1 LFHLVSWRASVRH
14 VSAQDCCKTRV
25 EQEAPDGAMGMGEEF
40 VAVPQ
45 WEIRLRQPAELSDKD
60 RQAWAALESRA
71 AEPNAFMSPHFVL
84 PALQHLEAGASAVLM
99 WVERAAG
106 GLKELAAVG
115 VFRRCV
121 ASRVFPWP
129 HLSAYQSEHTYLGGL
144 LVDGDAV
151 RPVIEAIQGFLAR
164 PGCLWKGLELPKV
177 DTTGPLADVVRQLSQ
192 QRLPVQMLGPQERS
206 MLTVADCGEDLLRE
220 TLGKKLN
227 EINRCMRR
235 LAEQGEVRWHCLR
248 KGIPEASIEE
258 FLRLEHLG
266 WKGES
271 GTSLRATPAG
281 EAFFRDMVARFD
293 QDGRALFTELRV
305 DGRVVASTCN
315 FVSGSMGFAFKVG
328 WDPELRKLGPG
339 MLNEVEF
346 IRQVRA
352 HCPDL
357 VSFDSGASADSFI
370 NRLWPG
376 RRALGLLLMPSSR
389 MASCALTATR
399 RLRDSRQARQPKS
412 EIDAIIPQVEA

>member
-1 LFHLVSWRASVRH
+1 
-14 VSAQDCCKTRV
+14 
-25 EQEAPDGAMGMGEEF
+25 
-40 VAVPQ
+40 
-45 WEIRLRQPAELSDKD
+45 
-60 RQAWAALESRA
+60 
-71 AEPNAFMSPHFVL
+71 
-84 PALQHLEAGASAVLM
+84 
-99 WVERAAG
+99 
-106 GLKELAAVG
+106 
-115 VFRRCV
+115 
-121 ASRVFPWP
+121 
-129 HLSAYQSEHTYLGGL
+129 
-144 LVDGDAV
+144 
-151 RPVIEAIQGFLAR
+151 
-164 PGCLWKGLELPKV
+164 LPKV

-271 GTSLRATPAG
+271 GTSMRATPAG

>member
-1 LFHLVSWRASVRH
+1 MRH
-14 VSAQDCCKTRV
+14 PT
-25 EQEAPDGAMGMGEEF
+25 
-40 VAVPQ
+40 
-45 WEIRLRQPAELSDKD
+45 ELTDKD
-60 RQAWAALESRA
+60 RQAWAALEARA

-84 PALQHLEAGASAVLM
+84 PALAHLDAGTSAVLM
-99 WVERAAG
+99 WIERAAG
-106 GLKELAAVG
+106 GLKQLAAVG

-144 LVDGDAV
+144 LVDGESV
-151 RPVIEAIQGFLAR
+151 RPVVESIREFLAR
-164 PGCLWKGLELPKV
+164 PGCFWKGLELPKV
-177 DTTGPLADVVRQLSQ
+177 DTSGPLAEVVQQLSQ
-192 QRLPVQMLGPQERS
+192 QNQLPAQLLGPQERS
-206 MLTVADCGEDLLRE
+206 MLTVAHCGEDLLRE
-220 TLGKKLN
+220 SLGKKLN

-248 KGIPEASIEE
+248 KDIPEASIED

-271 GTSLRATPAG
+271 GTSMRATPSG

-293 QDGRALFTELRV
+293 RDGRALFTELRV
-305 DGRVVASTCN
+305 DGRAVASTCN
-315 FVSGSMGFAFKVG
+315 FVSGAMGFAFKVG

-346 IRQVRA
+346 IRQIRT
-352 HCPDL
+352 HCPEL

-370 NRLWPG
+370 NRLWPD
-376 RRALGLLLMPSSR
+376 RRSLGLLLMPSSR
-389 MASCALTATR
+389 LASCALTVTQ
-399 RLRDSRQARQPKS
+399 RLRDSRQARQVNP
-412 EIDAIIPQVEA
+412 EIDAIIRQVEA

>member
-1 LFHLVSWRASVRH
+1 
-14 VSAQDCCKTRV
+14 
-25 EQEAPDGAMGMGEEF
+25 

-45 WEIRLRQPAELSDKD
+45 WQVSLRQPAGLSDQD
-60 RQAWAALESRA
+60 RHAWAALEARA

-84 PALQHLEAGASAVLM
+84 PALQHLDAGASVILM
-99 WVERAAG
+99 WIERAAG
-106 GLKELAAVG
+106 GLKELAGVG

-144 LVDGDAV
+144 LVDGDSV
-151 RPVIEAIQGFLAR
+151 RPVVEAIRGFLAR
-164 PGCLWKGLELPKV
+164 PGSAWKGLELPKV
-177 DTTGPLADVVRQLSQ
+177 DTGGKLADMVQQLSQ
-192 QRLPVQMLGPQERS
+192 QSHLPAQMLGPQERS
-206 MLTVADCGEDLLRE
+206 MLTVAHCGEDLLRE

-235 LAEQGEVRWHCLR
+235 LAEQGEVSWHCLR
-248 KGIPEASIEE
+248 KGIPEASIED

-271 GTSLRATPAG
+271 GTSMRSTPAG

-293 QDGRALFTELRV
+293 REGRALFTELRV
-305 DGRVVASTCN
+305 DGRAVASTCN

-346 IRQVRA
+346 IRQVRR
-352 HCPDL
+352 HCPEL
-357 VSFDSGASADSFI
+357 LSFDSGASADSFI
-370 NRLWPG
+370 NRLWPD
-376 RRALGLLLMPSSR
+376 RRSLGLLLMPSSR
-389 MASCALTATR
+389 MACGALAATR
-399 RLRDSRQARQPKS
+399 RLRDCRHAKRSGP
-412 EIDAIIPQVEA
+412 EIDAIIHQVEA

>member
-1 LFHLVSWRASVRH
+1 
-14 VSAQDCCKTRV
+14 
-25 EQEAPDGAMGMGEEF
+25 M
-40 VAVPQ
+40 AVPQ
-45 WEIRLRQPAELSDKD
+45 WEIRLRQPAELSEKD

-84 PALQHLEAGASAVLM
+84 PALQHLDAGASAVLL

-115 VFRRCV
+115 VFRRSMG
-121 ASRVFPWP
+121 SRAFPWP

-144 LVDGDAV
+144 LVDADSV
-151 RPVIEAIQGFLAR
+151 RPVVEAVRDFLAR
-164 PGCLWKGLELPKV
+164 PACVWKGLELPKV
-177 DTTGPLADVVRQLSQ
+177 DTAGQLADVVQQLSQ
-192 QRLPVQMLGPQERS
+192 QHRLPAQLLGPQERS
-206 MLTVADCGEDLLRE
+206 MLTVAGCGEDLLRE

-248 KGIPEASIEE
+248 KDIPEASVED

-271 GTSLRATPAG
+271 GTSMRSTKAG
-281 EAFFRDMVARFD
+281 EDFFRDMVARFD
-293 QDGRALFTELRV
+293 RDGRALFTELRV
-305 DGRVVASTCN
+305 DGRAVASTCN

-346 IRQVRA
+346 IRQVRT

-357 VSFDSGASADSFI
+357 AAFDSGASADSFI
-370 NRLWPG
+370 NRLWPD
-376 RRALGLLLMPSSR
+376 RRSLGLLLMPSSR

-399 RLRDSRQARQPKS
+399 RLRDSRQARRPKP
-412 EIDAIIPQVEA
+412 EIDAIIQQVEA

>member
-1 LFHLVSWRASVRH
+1 
-14 VSAQDCCKTRV
+14 
-25 EQEAPDGAMGMGEEF
+25 M
-40 VAVPQ
+40 AVPQ
-45 WEIRLRQPAELSDKD
+45 WEIRLRQPAELSEKD

-84 PALQHLEAGASAVLM
+84 PALQHLDAGASVVLM

-115 VFRRCV
+115 VFRRCL

-151 RPVIEAIQGFLAR
+151 GPVVEAIRGFLAR
-164 PGCLWKGLELPKV
+164 PGCVWKGLELPKV
-177 DTTGPLADVVRQLSQ
+177 DTTGKLAEAVRQVAQ
-192 QRLPVQMLGPQERS
+192 QHRLPAQLLGPQERS
-206 MLTVADCGEDLLRE
+206 MLTVAGCGEDLLRE

-248 KGIPEASIEE
+248 KDIPEASVED

-271 GTSLRATPAG
+271 GTSMRSTKAG
-281 EAFFRDMVARFD
+281 EDFFRDMVARFD
-293 QDGRALFTELRV
+293 RDGRALFTELRV
-305 DGRVVASTCN
+305 DGRAVASTCN

-346 IRQVRA
+346 IRQVRT

-357 VSFDSGASADSFI
+357 AAFDSGASADSFI
-370 NRLWPG
+370 NRLWPD
-376 RRALGLLLMPSSR
+376 RRSLGLLLMPSSR

-399 RLRDSRQARQPKS
+399 RLRDSRQARRPKP
-412 EIDAIIPQVEA
+412 EIDAIIQQVEA